1 MSLEQT
7 LSLLEAITDL
17 QDLCLMHVG
26 IFSGPRTSEVMGF
39 QWKSWTGVSLPHGT
53 AYEGQFYKGRFKSK
67 ASRAPISPFVVV
79 IPLFGVVLIRHMPKL
94 PIACSAY
101 LHFECLCPRSSSLS
115 INRKY
120 KQKSEQD
127 SGVKC

>member
-26 IFSGPRTSEVMGF
+26 IFSRPRASEVMGF

-94 PIACSAY
+94 PIACSAISNSNACVPV
-101 LHFECLCPRSSSLS
+101 HQACR
-115 INRKY
+115 
-120 KQKSEQD
+120 
-127 SGVKC
+127 